1 MLLKGSSNGWLL
13 LSAGSLPSEGPG
25 IGTLELYPL
34 SNYVCSKNNG
44 GRQHLPEQASDRD
57 YFLLEPEQ
65 RAGEGIY
72 LEPLAQALTMRR
84 HSFDHL
90 LQKDASSGGPIY
102 EFSARFTE
110 AQILFYGIS

>member
-13 LSAGSLPSEGPG
+13 LSAGGLPSEGPG

-84 HSFDHL
+84 HSFDH
-90 LQKDASSGGPIY
+90 
-102 EFSARFTE
+102 
-110 AQILFYGIS
+110 